1 MGNTEIV
8 VGIDFGTTYS
18 GVSWAVNAGDKKIH
32 LITDWINPGASY
44 SNPNSDKVPTLISYN
59 AGGTKW
65 GFEAAALEQPSIHW
79 FKILLE
85 PKHKY
90 AKIVQ
95 EVTNAN
101 SVLGKINKSPQ
112 DVAADYLQTLWT
124 YAQEDIRRHKSSG
137 CNDQSTKIVITVPAM
152 WSEEAKLRTKKA
164 AKAAGLP
171 NEVSLVS
178 EPEAA
183 ALAVLRNRK
192 KGEALAKG
200 DVFVVCD
207 AGGGTVDLISYRIRK
222 TDPLEIEE
230 CAPGI
235 GGLCGSAFID
245 MSFEKFVKTKVG
257 KEQFEGI
264 RLKHRKR
271 MLQEFDVQVKRS
283 FAGDDK
289 ITSVELRG
297 IEDNPAEGII
307 DESITIP
314 GSLVRKM
321 FDPVCNQVVQLVE
334 QQINKVEEKGLN
346 VKAVLLVGGFG
357 ASKYLHHRLEDTKK
371 IKDNGIHVIQNN
383 DAWSSICR
391 GATMWGLE
399 HSKSAKEAG
408 IPPTV
413 KSRIARYS
421 YGIRMDVPFDPEKHS
436 KHDRAPASSGWDV
449 AKDQMVWLLKKGVR
463 MEEGRKMDCEIVNC
477 VGISWLQ
484 MLGTGKQSFSHTLW
498 YCEKDPPPSRFD
510 ADTVHD
516 LCTISHKIKKGKI
529 FLENKG
535 YSGAHGGRFRDVKFT
550 LSVQLGS
557 ASLEF
562 FVKYNNG
569 VVGTCIAEYREGG
582 EKCH

>member
-314 GSLVRKM
+314 G
-321 FDPVCNQVVQLVE
+321 
-334 QQINKVEEKGLN
+334 
-346 VKAVLLVGGFG
+346 
-357 ASKYLHHRLEDTKK
+357 
-371 IKDNGIHVIQNN
+371 
-383 DAWSSICR
+383 
-391 GATMWGLE
+391 
-399 HSKSAKEAG
+399 
-408 IPPTV
+408 
-413 KSRIARYS
+413 

-449 AKDQMVWLLKKGVR
+449 AKDQMVWLLKKA
-463 MEEGRKMDCEIVNC
+463 
-477 VGISWLQ
+477 SPP
-484 MLGTGKQSFSHTLW
+484 
-498 YCEKDPPPSRFD
+498 KDPPPSRFD